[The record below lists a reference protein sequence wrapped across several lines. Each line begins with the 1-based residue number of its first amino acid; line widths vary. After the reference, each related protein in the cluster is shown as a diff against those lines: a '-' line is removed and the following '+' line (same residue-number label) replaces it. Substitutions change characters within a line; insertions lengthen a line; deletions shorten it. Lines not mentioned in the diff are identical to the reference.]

1 MKWNQWYSILCIAGI
16 RSQSS
21 ISVTS
26 SFWGTLSDELQHG
39 TGSPHAIPNQQ
50 DCPLC
55 PVLSSFR
62 WLHQWGFHLREDLS
76 DFFKF
81 INVLPKFSHALIL
94 SWITRWF
101 SNSELFSAV
110 LAHQSQHPNMQLF
123 SVGPS
128 LFQEDFAL
136 TLYWPYT
143 SLVVLVFFGCLLSQ
157 LGDIYSTASSDSVR
171 FGLLPTMSRFVHI
184 PLSPSHPEDWLSF
197 VKCFTG
203 IALYPA
209 PSFSLVFIWVSVAQP
224 RLWWKDSSSAS
235 TPHGQWWNLLIN
247 FRLKHVTCLC
257 KAVTMWCAE
266 VSFGPICYTPKS
278 FTPLFSHK
286 HPLWN
291 LVNCSRKLALQKWT
305 MEKSAYVCLAL
316 LQKVGMFLTL
326 IIT

>member
-209 PSFSLVFIWVSVAQP
+209 PSFSLVFTGSLLHSPGYGERTLLLLPHLMGNSETFWLTSDWSMSHVCAKLSQCDVQ
-224 RLWWKDSSSAS
+224 RCLLDQYV
-235 TPHGQWWNLLIN
+235 TP
-247 FRLKHVTCLC
+247 
-257 KAVTMWCAE
+257 
-266 VSFGPICYTPKS
+266 
-278 FTPLFSHK
+278 
-286 HPLWN
+286 
-291 LVNCSRKLALQKWT
+291 
-305 MEKSAYVCLAL
+305 
-316 LQKVGMFLTL
+316 QKVSHLYFHTNTL
-326 IIT
+326 CEIW